1 MPLLPGKANVGHNIQ
16 TEESAGKKP
25 AQATA
30 IALHTADKSKG
41 GEDHK
46 AAIAKMHPEH
56 LHKMV
61 KAAHAGEYG
70 QKAQQMA
77 QQAMQGQG
85 TGAPGEPGA
94 APQDGEQDQAQGG
107 GRDYMG
113 MFGSGGGAPEEQPAG
128 PPNRASMFARSGGGE

>member
-1 MPLLPGKANVGHNIQ
+1 MPLLPGKENIGHNIK
-16 TEESAGKKP
+16 TEEVAGKKP

-30 IALHTADKSKG
+30 IALHTADKGKHG
-41 GEDHK
+41 MDHK

-61 KAAHAGEYG
+61 QAAHAGEYG
-70 QKAQQMA
+70 AKAQQMA

-85 TGAPGEPGA
+85 SAPGASMEGQQEPA
-94 APQDGEQDQAQGG
+94 EG

-113 MFGSGGGAPEEQPAG
+113 MFGSGGGQQDAPA
-128 PPNRASMFARSGGGE
+128 PPPDKASMFARSSGGM